1 MGGERFWRR
10 FLLNLWIELVAAG
23 LIAFAGLLAGAA
35 VSRLGKR
42 PALGTCLGVVF
53 IILALGAGWLIPISM
68 YNSVIFAIFA
78 GRFKFLLLAFFV
90 PMGLSCAMPYLP
102 YKIERYGVVVMTA
115 MSIYVFG
122 VFPFLGAAMAGQR
135 LASVPA
141 SFDSNGVC
149 LQSTSFTCGPA
160 AAATALHRL
169 GVDVSEG
176 QMAVLSHSCPFIGT
190 SDYDLMQAVSKVTSR
205 ERVMCNPAQPGV
217 PMSIGMPQKIECT
230 YGRWDKLPSVS
241 GRQVLLVIL
250 QQGMWMNHCVAVL
263 KTTDK
268 AVVFADPAEGII
280 TLSQK
285 HFQQLW
291 TGRGILLQ
299 DSAAK

>member
-1 MGGERFWRR
+1 
-10 FLLNLWIELVAAG
+10 LPNLWIELVAAG
-23 LIAFAGLLAGAA
+23 LIAFAGLLAGTA
-35 VSRLGKR
+35 VSRLGKQT
-42 PALGTCLGVVF
+42 ALVTCLGVVF

-68 YNSVIFAIFA
+68 YNAVIFAIFA
-78 GRFKFLLLAFFV
+78 GRFKFILLAFFV
-90 PMGLSCAMPYLP
+90 PMGLTCAAPYLP
-102 YKIERYGVVVMTA
+102 YKIERYGVAVMTA
-115 MSIYVFG
+115 MSIYAFG
-122 VFPFLGAAMAGQR
+122 VFPFLGAVMAGQK
-135 LASVPA
+135 LAAIPA

-149 LQSTSFTCGPA
+149 FQSTSFTCGPA

-176 QMAVLSHSCPFIGT
+176 QMAILSRSCPVIGT
-190 SDYDLMQAVSKVTSR
+190 SDYDLMQAVSKAVSSK
-205 ERVMCNPAQPGV
+205 P
-217 PMSIGMPQKIECT
+217 IECT
-230 YGRWDKLPSVS
+230 YGRWTELPKLS
-241 GRQVLLVIL
+241 GQEVLLVIL
-250 QQGMWMNHCVAVL
+250 QQGLWMNHCVAVL

-299 DSAAK
+299 SSAAK

>member
-1 MGGERFWRR
+1 
-10 FLLNLWIELVAAG
+10 LPNLWIELVAAG
-23 LIAFAGLLAGAA
+23 LIAMAGLLAGAA
-35 VSRLGKR
+35 VSRLGKQTSL
-42 PALGTCLGVVF
+42 ATCLGVVF

-68 YNSVIFAIFA
+68 YNSVIFAMFA
-78 GRFKFLLLAFFV
+78 GRFKFILLAFFV
-90 PMGLSCAMPYLP
+90 PMGLACAMPYLP
-102 YKIERYGVVVMTA
+102 YKIERRCVVVMTA
-115 MSIYVFG
+115 VSIYVFG
-122 VFPFLGAAMAGQR
+122 VFPFLGAAMAGQKM
-135 LASVPA
+135 AAIPA
-141 SFDSNGVC
+141 LFDSNGVC
-149 LQSTSFTCGPA
+149 RQSTSFTCGPA

-176 QMAVLSHSCPFIGT
+176 QMAVLSRSCPYIGT
-190 SDYDLMQAVSKVTSR
+190 SDYDLMQAVSQVASR
-205 ERVMCNPAQPGV
+205 EKVMCNPAQPGAAV
-217 PMSIGMPQKIECT
+217 LQKIECT
-230 YGRWDKLPSVS
+230 YGRWAELPKLS
-241 GRQVLLVIL
+241 GRQVMLVIL
-250 QQGMWMNHCVAVL
+250 QQGLWMNHCVAVL